1 LFVTLT
7 IIFPGPLFP
16 LETMPFPISFVSED
30 EYGVPYAARTF
41 SSIEELCDEIRALEE
56 LLDESSVSR
65 GYIIQAA
72 LDQLKQLAHEIEDE
86 PLSTYDQ

>member
-1 LFVTLT
+1 
-7 IIFPGPLFP
+7 
-16 LETMPFPISFVSED
+16 MPFPVSFVSED
-30 EYGVPYAARTF
+30 EYGVPYAAHTF
-41 SSIEELCDEIRALEE
+41 SSIEELYDEIRALEE
-56 LLDESSVSR
+56 LLGESSVSR

>member
-1 LFVTLT
+1 MA
-7 IIFPGPLFP
+7 FPV
-16 LETMPFPISFVSED
+16 SFVSED

-41 SSIEELCDEIRALEE
+41 SSIEELYDEIRALEE

-86 PLSTYDQ
+86 PLFTYDQ

>member
-1 LFVTLT
+1 
-7 IIFPGPLFP
+7 
-16 LETMPFPISFVSED
+16 MPFPVSFISED

-72 LDQLKQLAHEIEDE
+72 LGQLKQLAHEIEDE

>member
-1 LFVTLT
+1 MT
-7 IIFPGPLFP
+7 FPV
-16 LETMPFPISFVSED
+16 SFVSED

-41 SSIEELCDEIRALEE
+41 SSVEELHDEIRALEE
-56 LLDESSVSR
+56 LLDESSASR

-72 LDQLKQLAHEIEDE
+72 LDQLKQLAFSVEDE

>member
-1 LFVTLT
+1 MA
-7 IIFPGPLFP
+7 FPV
-16 LETMPFPISFVSED
+16 SFVSED

-41 SSIEELCDEIRALEE
+41 SSIEDLHDEIRVLEE

-65 GYIIQAA
+65 SYVIQAA
-72 LDQLKQLAHEIEDE
+72 LDQLKQLAFSIEDE